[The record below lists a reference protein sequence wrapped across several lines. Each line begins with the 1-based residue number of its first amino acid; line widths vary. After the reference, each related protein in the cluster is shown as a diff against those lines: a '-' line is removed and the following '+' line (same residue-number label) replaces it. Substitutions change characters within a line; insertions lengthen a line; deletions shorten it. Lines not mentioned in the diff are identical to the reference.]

1 MSNTTQEDFKRR
13 STEALSIP
21 AQTEPPQD
29 SFLLDPRA
37 VRRWAEEL
45 PVANIGET
53 ARQVYNTLVTFN
65 RIRIPTLIRTE
76 VIETFREPVRYINTN
91 IARHYYN
98 TGFPLSSRARK
109 AAQLTAA
116 LCDEVANAYKILFLD
131 QILADDRNFNQNLVI
146 VAAQRALRYI
156 GQKIYHSMLVYRD
169 YPEGAWREAN
179 YLYAWAAQ
187 NGVHQVPVKES
198 RGFLRARRNARSI
211 ESLYKALLLL
221 ATTNPYRLRQSQIRR
236 IHERCQQ
243 WADLASLRPAHE
255 TRGNTGLFFIN
266 LWDDR
271 PPRATLDET
280 QRRDARFVALDL
292 NAVVDEARN
301 EFENSDWE
309 SPAYLEKDQERLSRS
324 LLRPLIRT
332 WTKSLERKYPRTAIR
347 TEIEAIVGLDN
358 LFRLLEAKRA
368 AEAAEAAQEKK
379 AAHEPTESLE
389 KLIGPSSRLT
399 WNDSVFS
406 TLAIQGPASVLTG
419 DSLLNDS
426 KAIISTLLGSDDN
439 DLLHAPK
446 PKPMEDPFNVLT
458 YNQSV
463 EGYCLS
469 WRKSYPMRVRV
480 GDVLGI
486 RSPEKPDD
494 YGIAVTRWIK
504 HHSDTE
510 LYLGLQILAPTCTE
524 VKISTLRS
532 GGSADTSYRCL
543 LLSNSDDSEH
553 EQTLLTNAH
562 VFKPETELLLTTEF
576 GQHRIRLTRWIE
588 SNNNF
593 VHYQFEYVDAAGA
606 SPGSEEDQSRFDD
619 LWSEL

>member
-1 MSNTTQEDFKRR
+1 MSNTIQEDFKRR

-37 VRRWAEEL
+37 VRHWAEEL

-53 ARQVYNTLVTFN
+53 ARQVYNALVTFN
-65 RIRIPTLIRTE
+65 RVRIPTLIRTE

-98 TGFPLSSRARK
+98 TGFPLSSRAHK
-109 AAQLTAA
+109 AAQLTAT
-116 LCDEVANAYKILFLD
+116 LCDEVAISYKILFLD
-131 QILADDRNFNQNLVI
+131 QILADDRNFNQKLVI

-156 GQKIYHSMLVYRD
+156 RQKIYHSLLVYRD

-198 RGFLRARRNARSI
+198 RGFLSARRNARSI
-211 ESLYKALLLL
+211 ESIYKALLLL

-266 LWDDR
+266 LWGDH
-271 PPRATLDET
+271 PPLATLDET
-280 QRRDARFVALDL
+280 QRKDTRFVALDL

-309 SPAYLEKDQERLSRS
+309 SPAHLEKDQERLSRS

-332 WTKSLERKYPRTAIR
+332 WTKSLERKYPRTAVH
-347 TEIEAIVGLDN
+347 TEMEAIVGLGN

-368 AEAAEAAQEKK
+368 AQAAEASQ
-379 AAHEPTESLE
+379 EPTETFQ
-389 KLIGPSSRLT
+389 KLLGPSNHLM

-406 TLAIQGPASVLTG
+406 TLP
-419 DSLLNDS
+419 
-426 KAIISTLLGSDDN
+426 GSDDN

-446 PKPMEDPFNVLT
+446 PKPMEDPFDVLT

-494 YGIAVTRWIK
+494 YGIAVTRWLK
-504 HHSDTE
+504 HHNDTE

-524 VKISTLRS
+524 VKISTLNDD
-532 GGSADTSYRCL
+532 SADTSYRCL

-562 VFKPETELLLTTEF
+562 VFEPETELLLTTEF

-593 VHYQFEYVDAAGA
+593 VHYQFEYVNAAGT
-606 SPGSEEDQSRFDD
+606 SPESEEDQSRFDD